1 MAWSPQPDAALRSV
15 SGAVDAP
22 THGVA
27 VVRGALPDRL
37 TAEWIAKLPA
47 SREAGVAAGFD
58 GRAWISG
65 FLMAFARDRAER
77 TFLGL
82 DDFMTT
88 GRTIDDLDR
97 HIVSGGMAML
107 EGWASTMAR
116 CGCAAEPWAAEAA
129 QRAALAYRERIE
141 RLLATSDAGG
151 RA

>member
-22 THGVA
+22 PHGVA

-37 TAEWIAKLPA
+37 AAEWIAKLPA

-58 GRAWISG
+58 GRARLADY
-65 FLMAFARDRAER
+65 LMAFARDRAER

-82 DDFMTT
+82 DDFMVA

-107 EGWASTMAR
+107 EGWASTMAS

-129 QRAALAYRERIE
+129 QRTALAYRARIE
-141 RLLATSDAGG
+141 ELLATTDVGG
-151 RA
+151 AA